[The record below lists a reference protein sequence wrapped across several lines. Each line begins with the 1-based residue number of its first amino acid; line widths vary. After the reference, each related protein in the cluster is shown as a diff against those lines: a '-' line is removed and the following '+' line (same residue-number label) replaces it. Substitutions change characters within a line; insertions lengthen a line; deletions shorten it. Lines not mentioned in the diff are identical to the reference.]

1 VAAGRGGALKALRVT
16 RRDVTAPLARSCL
29 SVIVGGRAVSAQ
41 ERGASPAVGDRVN
54 RLERQLE
61 DLRRTLKIPGISAAV
76 VKDQKL
82 LWVKGLSATRNQRGG
97 RY

>member
-1 VAAGRGGALKALRVT
+1 VAAGRAGALKALRVT

-29 SVIVGGRAVSAQ
+29 SVVVGGRAVSAQ